1 MAQSVEYNQRVDKNT
16 NYVFDWEFT
25 EDDGTAIDI
34 SDWEFT
40 FLLKNSADVA
50 VWTIANADFT
60 RPSASRISFTK
71 TVAQIAT
78 LNGLYSISLL
88 VTKTGS
94 VDDVY
99 VYGYYSFEE

>member
-40 FLLKNSADVA
+40 FLLKDSDDVT
-50 VWTIANADFT
+50 VWNIVNAGFT
-60 RPSASRISFTK
+60 RPSVSRISFTK
-71 TVAQIAT
+71 TIAQMAA
-78 LNGLYSISLL
+78 LSGLYSISLL
-88 VTKTGS
+88 VTTTGT
-94 VDDVY
+94 VNDVY